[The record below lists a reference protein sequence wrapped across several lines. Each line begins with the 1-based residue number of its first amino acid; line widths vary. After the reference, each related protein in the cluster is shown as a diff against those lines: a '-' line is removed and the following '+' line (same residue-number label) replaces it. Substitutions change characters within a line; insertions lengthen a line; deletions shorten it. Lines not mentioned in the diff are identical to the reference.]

1 MQRRRQSPP
10 KETPDA
16 LQPPKRQA
24 ATVLARRRR
33 LMLEIAML
41 EKSGQR
47 SRFIANAEQLLTRW
61 WAAAN
66 WKSRNEL
73 LKTADWLLR
82 VEQHRA

>member
-1 MQRRRQSPP
+1 VQRRRPS
-10 KETPDA
+10 KEPEA

-24 ATVLARRRR
+24 AAVLARREK
-33 LMLEIAML
+33 LMLEIAIL
-41 EKSGQR
+41 QEAGQN

-66 WKSRNEL
+66 WKSRGEL

>member
-1 MQRRRQSPP
+1 VQRRRQS
-10 KETPDA
+10 KEPET
-16 LQPPKRQA
+16 LLPPKRQA
-24 ATVLARRRR
+24 AAVLARRAE

-41 EKSGQR
+41 QEAGQN

-66 WKSRNEL
+66 WKSRGEL
-73 LKTADWLLR
+73 LKTADWLLS

>member
-1 MQRRRQSPP
+1 MQRRRQSNEP
-10 KETPDA
+10 EA
-16 LQPPKRQA
+16 LPPKRQA
-24 ATVLARRRR
+24 AAALARRTE
-33 LMLEIAML
+33 LMREIAIL
-41 EKSGQR
+41 QEAGQN

-66 WKSRNEL
+66 WKSRGEL

>member
-1 MQRRRQSPP
+1 VQRRRQS
-10 KETPDA
+10 KEPETV
-16 LQPPKRQA
+16 QPPKRQA
-24 ATVLARRRR
+24 AAVLARRTE
-33 LMLEIAML
+33 LMLEIAKL
-41 EKSGQR
+41 QEAGQN

-66 WKSRNEL
+66 WKSRGEL

>member
-1 MQRRRQSPP
+1 MQRRRPSTR

-16 LQPPKRQA
+16 TQPPKRQVA
-24 ATVLARRRR
+24 AVLARRKR
-33 LMLEIAML
+33 LMLEIAL
-41 EKSGQR
+41 LQRSGQ
-47 SRFIANAEQLLTRW
+47 SSKFIANAEQLLTRW

-66 WKSRNEL
+66 WKARSEL

>member
-1 MQRRRQSPP
+1 M
-10 KETPDA
+10 
-16 LQPPKRQA
+16 
-24 ATVLARRRR
+24 LARRRR

-47 SRFIANAEQLLTRW
+47 SKFVANAEQLLTRW

>member
-1 MQRRRQSPP
+1 MQRRRQTNEP
-10 KETPDA
+10 EA
-16 LQPPKRQA
+16 LPPKRQA
-24 ATVLARRRR
+24 AAVLARRKT

-41 EKSGQR
+41 QESGQN

-66 WKSRNEL
+66 WKSRGEL

>member
-1 MQRRRQSPP
+1 VQRRRQS
-10 KETPDA
+10 KEPAA

-24 ATVLARRRR
+24 AAVLARREK

-41 EKSGQR
+41 QQSGQN

-66 WKSRNEL
+66 WKSRGEL